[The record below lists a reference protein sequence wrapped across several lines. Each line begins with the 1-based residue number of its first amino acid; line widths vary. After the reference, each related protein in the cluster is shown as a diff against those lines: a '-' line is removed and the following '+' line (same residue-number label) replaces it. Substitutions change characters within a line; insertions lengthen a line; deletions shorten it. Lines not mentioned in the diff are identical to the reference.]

1 LPNITVLCCCEP
13 AGARARDGAVPAML
27 AACADLPVHEVGPRP
42 GKEIDELLT
51 GQILVIGDDAD
62 LAAVVLRLLRRDRL
76 RSVIVAYAA
85 VRSTPVTEIWSLPA
99 GTAAIGLAR
108 NGEVDAVPLI
118 RDDAGGVLVGVA
130 QLRPVQGTI
139 YVDENRVLSGNAQSV
154 LVEPDPSG
162 RVAVTIAKR
171 RFLGTVGRRPVTVVG
186 RAVEFGLGPG
196 TAIIR
201 DGVPYPR
208 PMKRWVY
215 YRHTEPLRLIR
226 GVY

>member
-1 LPNITVLCCCEP
+1 LSNITVLCCCEP
-13 AGARARDGAVPAML
+13 AGDKPRDGVLLAML
-27 AACADLPVHEVGPRP
+27 EACADLPVHEVGPRP
-42 GKEIDELLT
+42 GKEIDDLLT
-51 GQILVIGDDAD
+51 EQVVVIGEDAD
-62 LAAVVLRLLRRDRL
+62 LAAVVLRLLRRGAL

-85 VRSTPVTEIWSLPA
+85 VRATAVTEIWSLPA
-99 GTAAIGLAR
+99 GPAAIGLAR
-108 NGEVDAVPLI
+108 KGEVDAVPLI

-130 QLRPVQGTI
+130 QLTPVQGTV
-139 YVDENRVLSGNAQSV
+139 YVDENRVLSGSAQSV

-215 YRHTEPLRLIR
+215 YRHTEPLRLVR